1 MQITACG
8 CISIII
14 CQFNKQRDRD
24 ALGSGAGEAKFCVS
38 NYLIGVV
45 ESKWLLQWI
54 SSRWKFFVPP
64 GETLS
69 FLRHFNQFEKGSNS
83 EIGRGP
89 SWSVYSSPRL
99 K

>member
-1 MQITACG
+1 M
-8 CISIII
+8 
-14 CQFNKQRDRD
+14 RWE
-24 ALGSGAGEAKFCVS
+24 AGRGMRNFV
-38 NYLIGVV
+38 YLIGFV

-89 SWSVYSSPRL
+89 S
-99 K
+99 